1 MDQAPIGSRA
11 MSAAERQ
18 RKRRNREL
26 HVTQLH
32 RTGAAAHAFVD
43 ALKQLAEI
51 YSRLEQ
57 EQGGDKKFAAWLKQ
71 NGWNDLDAE
80 DRRALVAL
88 GRLKASGKEMPEVV
102 DELLSP
108 TSIWRWV
115 QERRRQTE
123 IKDKD

>member
-57 EQGGDKKFAAWLKQ
+57 EQGGD
-71 NGWNDLDAE
+71 LDAE